1 MDKDFQAVRDY
12 DLIVKLTTH
21 TKVAVAVEQAAQD
34 YPDKKE
40 PMMV

>member
-1 MDKDFQAVRDY
+1 MDRDFQADQVY
-12 DLIVKLTTH
+12 DLMLKLTTH
-21 TKVAVAVEQAAQD
+21 TKAEQAAEQAAQD

>member
-1 MDKDFQAVRDY
+1 MDRDFQAVRDY
-12 DLIVKLTTH
+12 DLMLKLTTH
-21 TKVAVAVEQAAQD
+21 TKAEQAAVQVAQD